1 MSCEGAC
8 AHVRCAVACVRA
20 KSILKSVQD
29 VRATCFRHAMCD
41 HNFAHFLKQK
51 DQKMLLFV
59 LKTIL
64 GHPILL

>member
-8 AHVRCAVACVRA
+8 AHAHMRCVVARVRVRA
-20 KSILKSVQD
+20 KSILKSVRD
-29 VRATCFRHAMCD
+29 FWHAMCD
-41 HNFAHFLKQK
+41 HNFAHFLEQK

-64 GHPILL
+64 ERLIRF